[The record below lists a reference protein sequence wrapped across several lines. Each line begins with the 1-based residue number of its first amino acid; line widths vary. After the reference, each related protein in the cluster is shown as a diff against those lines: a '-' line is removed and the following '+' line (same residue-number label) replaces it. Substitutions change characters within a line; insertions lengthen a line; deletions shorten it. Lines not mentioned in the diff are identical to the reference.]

1 VVLDGGWFIGAARVI
16 LVVTRLKHSMAT
28 DKRQFSLTG
37 ILAYTAFVAVAISLS
52 LQHGRGIFFP
62 AVFNLA
68 AVLGFIR
75 SETNAKRV
83 YWAKFAIGV
92 CVYVIFVSALDRYF
106 DHLVWRVFRPQGR
119 FSRPTYN
126 LIETGTV
133 LFPIAFHA
141 IGAWLNGWLAANAT
155 RLLLTIW
162 LSATTFWAVY
172 PLTSIR
178 SEWIN
183 PLFNLTQLPWP
194 SYTFAAFLLIT
205 SSLSLFGLYLL
216 SSPSN
221 DSRVRRTIARFTTGI
236 LVSLI
241 CILVLGMR

>member
-1 VVLDGGWFIGAARVI
+1 
-16 LVVTRLKHSMAT
+16 MPT

-62 AVFNLA
+62 AVFTLSA
-68 AVLGFIR
+68 ALGFIR
-75 SETNAKRV
+75 SETNAKRIH
-83 YWAKFAIGV
+83 WAKFAIGV
-92 CVYVIFVSALDRYF
+92 CVYLIFVAALDRYF

-119 FSRPTYN
+119 FSRPIYG
-126 LIETGTV
+126 LIEMGTV

-155 RLLLTIW
+155 RLLLSIW
-162 LSATTFWAVY
+162 LSVTTFWVVY
-172 PLTSIR
+172 PLTTIY

-194 SYTFAAFLLIT
+194 SYAFAAFLLMT
-205 SSLSLFGLYLL
+205 SALSLFALYVL
-216 SSPSN
+216 SSPRGS
-221 DSRVRRTIARFTTGI
+221 SRVRRLIACSTTGI
-236 LVSLI
+236 LASLI
-241 CILVLGMR
+241 CIIVLGMR